1 MNAIEGLLGVAKG
14 LGRQGMAGVRARH
27 ERAAATE
34 RELLNRMV
42 EPVMLRVRE
51 GIEAEDGDP
60 GNGEPLFD
68 VARSKMLFGQAMAR
82 FNRRHEVQRHG
93 LWSTVS
99 RACMAPLRLTHHNQS
114 RA

>member
-34 RELLNRMV
+34 RELLNRLV
-42 EPVMLRVRE
+42 EPVLLRVRE
-51 GIEAEDGDP
+51 GIEAEGGPGDS
-60 GNGEPLFD
+60 EPLFD
-68 VARSKMLFGQAMAR
+68 VARSEMLFGQAMAR
-82 FNRRHEVQRHG
+82 FHRRREVRRHG

-99 RACMAPLRLTHHNQS
+99 RACMASLRLAHHNQS